1 MSLFS
6 ELRKLIGIH
15 SLSGEQ
21 GCKDFSSVQ
30 NLSLR
35 KYAMSLGVQVG
46 YINYSILW
54 ARGAQTGLELL
65 VLLHL
70 PSKFLD
76 YWGAPTLSL
85 ENISYK
91 SVQWA

>member
-1 MSLFS
+1 
-6 ELRKLIGIH
+6 
-15 SLSGEQ
+15 
-21 GCKDFSSVQ
+21 
-30 NLSLR
+30 
-35 KYAMSLGVQVG
+35 MSLGVQVG

-54 ARGAQTGLELL
+54 AHVSQTGLELL

-76 YWGAPTLSL
+76 YWCAPTLSL
-85 ENISYK
+85 ESISYK